1 MTDVRLKD
9 LRTSNNLYIWV
20 KTQYVRLIQ
29 SSIFRNV
36 ATVFGGNAL
45 ARAVGFLT
53 TWILVR
59 HLEPSEY
66 GIFSILDMVAG
77 VSAGLITTGF
87 NWSMVKSVAAHK
99 KEPARAWHIAGVV
112 LKIEV
117 IYGIVLALGL
127 YFGADFL
134 SKRLFHKPEL
144 LFYLRLCSIGVIGN
158 ILFNYRSAIFQA
170 FLRFKMN
177 ALFTVAHSLCY
188 LGIILLLLLASQ
200 FNIRIISI
208 VYVVLPLAISIVAL
222 AILKDGF
229 IKGRKERF
237 PNFFSS
243 MGVNYGW
250 LLCYTLC
257 LWFAGQF
264 HMIILSRHF
273 PLQEVG
279 LYGFAYKIYGLSLM
293 LMMSIKTVLLPTF
306 SGITEK
312 AALRRSFIKTL
323 KATAGVSVCFLVSIP
338 FLGMFVEL
346 FAGARYAGACAML
359 QILIFGSAANTLM
372 SPPVNVLF
380 ALDKFKLIALGGLI
394 FIVVNVIGHIVITPR
409 YGGTGAAVIQVL
421 SHLVLQCF
429 FTFNVYKVLYATKTS

>member
-1 MTDVRLKD
+1 MDTLLNILVGLEGLCVQTKTKLNGVVRSHLFK
-9 LRTSNNLYIWV
+9 
-20 KTQYVRLIQ
+20 
-29 SSIFRNV
+29 NV
-36 ATVFGGNAL
+36 STVFGGNVL
-45 ARAVGFLT
+45 AKAVGFVI

-59 HLEPSEY
+59 HLTPSEY

-87 NWSMVKSVAAHK
+87 NWSMVKSVAVHK
-99 KEPARAWHIAGVV
+99 KEPAKAWHIAWVV

-117 IYGIVLALGL
+117 IYGIVLAIGL

-177 ALFTVAHSLCY
+177 ALFTVTHSLCY

-200 FNIRIISI
+200 FNIRVISI
-208 VYVVLPLAISIVAL
+208 VYVVLPLAISIVAF

-229 IKGRKERF
+229 IKGRKEHF

-264 HMIILSRHF
+264 HMIILSRYFSLH
-273 PLQEVG
+273 EVG

-312 AALRRSFIKTL
+312 TALRRSFEKTL
-323 KATAGVSVCFLVSIP
+323 KATAGVSVCYLVSIP
-338 FLGMFVEL
+338 LLGIFVDL
-346 FAGARYAGACAML
+346 FAGARYSGACTML
-359 QILIFGSAANTLM
+359 QILIFGTATSTFL
-372 SPPVNVLF
+372 SPPVNILF

-394 FIVVNVIGHIVITPR
+394 FITINVIGNLIFTPL
-409 YGGTGAAVIQVL
+409 YGGMGAAVIQVL
-421 SHLVLQCF
+421 SHLVLNSY
-429 FTFNVYKVLYATKTS
+429 FTFNVYRVLYATKTA